1 MMTLRADPVQGAVAF
16 AAAVSPAQAALLAA
30 VLLVPQ
36 LIRIAQ
42 SAAAIS
48 RETPAISN
56 KELETRFE
64 EVLQPAEPPP
74 LDLAPSK

>member
-1 MMTLRADPVQGAVAF
+1 
-16 AAAVSPAQAALLAA
+16 

-64 EVLQPAEPPP
+64 EMLQPAEPPP

>member
-1 MMTLRADPVQGAVAF
+1 MRSLLPHLL
-16 AAAVSPAQAALLAA
+16 AQVALLAG

-36 LIRIAQ
+36 LIHIAQ
-42 SAAAIS
+42 SVAAIS

-64 EVLQPAEPPP
+64 EMLQPGEPPP
-74 LDLAPSK
+74 LDLAPWK